1 MVGQGTI
8 FFVRRR
14 RLTKKNS
21 GDFIDFKLIQEN
33 KLTDRAEMIQSK
45 LKILE
50 NMINTI
56 ADENVP
62 IEAILETTE
71 KKLQLLL
78 EKKKQVQQT

>member
-33 KLTDRAEMIQSK
+33 KITDRAEMIRSK
-45 LKILE
+45 LEGLE
-50 NMINTI
+50 NLIDYSKRKCSNRS
-56 ADENVP
+56 NC
-62 IEAILETTE
+62 
-71 KKLQLLL
+71 KNN
-78 EKKKQVQQT
+78 